1 MTTNTKTV
9 AFVNLKG
16 GVGKTTSAIGTAETP
31 AESITGPGKDGRKCP
46 KWLPPLIAAVCA
58 VILVAAGIV
67 GWNAYSGAKL
77 AEAKEACATA
87 ADTVRDNANEY
98 NALLNGDAADAATV
112 RAGQVK
118 DSKTVESLGKEL
130 KAMAPEYEGCV
141 AEDAQG
147 LDAATVKL
155 NEQAD
160 WYETHEKSL
169 SKAVRAVTESKAA
182 KRLETAKTNLTAK
195 LDEASKLLADSDGK
209 VADNA
214 TRDALS
220 NAIDAANGLKDG
232 NDPAKIDGA
241 RKTVEDAINGVNAS
255 VQAKTDADAQAAA
268 AAAQARAQAQSAYNG
283 GSSYSGGAYR
293 RTGGSASGSNNTY
306 RGTTSGGSGSGSTS
320 GSGPAG
326 GSAPKPNL
334 NGDYGC
340 GNSCPP
346 PSSDG
351 LIHH

>member
-1 MTTNTKTV
+1 MNPENENDKMEILETV
-9 AFVNLKG
+9 
-16 GVGKTTSAIGTAETP
+16 ETP
-31 AESITGPGKDGRKCP
+31 AKNITEPSTGERKRP
-46 KWLPPLIAAVCA
+46 KWLLPLIAAICA
-58 VILVAAGIV
+58 VVLVVAGII
-67 GWNAYSGAKL
+67 GWNTYSGAKL
-77 AEAKEACATA
+77 AQAKETCATA
-87 ADTVRDNANEY
+87 ADTVRNNANEY
-98 NALLNGDAADAATV
+98 NALLNGDAADAAAV
-112 RAGQVK
+112 KAEQVE

-160 WYETHEKSL
+160 WYGTHEKSL

-195 LDEASKLLADSDGK
+195 LDEASRLLADSDGK

-268 AAAQARAQAQSAYNG
+268 AAAQAQAQARSAYNG

-293 RTGGSASGSNNTY
+293 RTEGSASGSNTY
-306 RGTTSGGSGSGSTS
+306 RGTTSGGTGSTS

-334 NGDYGC
+334 NGAYGC
-340 GNSCPP
+340 DNSCTGKY
-346 PSSDG
+346 DG
-351 LIHH
+351 YYHH

>member
-1 MTTNTKTV
+1 MNENDKTEILEPV
-9 AFVNLKG
+9 
-16 GVGKTTSAIGTAETP
+16 ETP
-31 AESITGPGKDGRKCP
+31 AESITEPSRDGRKCP
-46 KWLPPLIAAVCA
+46 KWLLPLVAAVCA
-58 VILVAAGIV
+58 VILVAAGVV

-77 AEAKEACATA
+77 AEAEEACVTA
-87 ADTVRDNANEY
+87 ADTVRNNANEY
-98 NALLNGDAADAATV
+98 NALLNGDAADAAAV
-112 RAGQVK
+112 KAEQVK

-141 AEDAQG
+141 AENAQG

-169 SKAVRAVTESKAA
+169 SKAVRAVAESKAA
-182 KRLETAKTNLTAK
+182 KRLDDAKTNLTAK

-241 RKTVEDAINGVNAS
+241 RKTLEDAINGVNAS

-268 AAAQARAQAQSAYNG
+268 AAAAAAQAQAQAQSTYSG
-283 GSSYSGGAYR
+283 VSSYSGGAYR
-293 RTGGSASGSNNTY
+293 RTEGSTSGSNTY
-306 RGTTSGGSGSGSTS
+306 RGTTSG

-334 NGDYGC
+334 NGAYGC
-340 GNSCPP
+340 TEDCYVPP
-346 PSSDG
+346 NN
-351 LIHH
+351 LIQH

>member
-1 MTTNTKTV
+1 
-9 AFVNLKG
+9 
-16 GVGKTTSAIGTAETP
+16 
-31 AESITGPGKDGRKCP
+31 
-46 KWLPPLIAAVCA
+46 
-58 VILVAAGIV
+58 
-67 GWNAYSGAKL
+67 
-77 AEAKEACATA
+77 
-87 ADTVRDNANEY
+87 
-98 NALLNGDAADAATV
+98 
-112 RAGQVK
+112 
-118 DSKTVESLGKEL
+118 
-130 KAMAPEYEGCV
+130 MAPEYEGCV

-160 WYETHEKSL
+160 WYGTHEKSL

-182 KRLETAKTNLTAK
+182 KTLETAKTNLTAK
-195 LDEASKLLADSDGK
+195 LDEASRLLADSDGK

-268 AAAQARAQAQSAYNG
+268 AAAAAAQVQARSAYSG
-283 GSSYSGGAYR
+283 GSSYSGNTYR
-293 RTGGSASGSNNTY
+293 RTEGSASGSNTY
-306 RGTTSGGSGSGSTS
+306 RGTTSGGTGSGSTS

-334 NGDYGC
+334 NGAYGC
-340 GNSCPP
+340 DNSCTGKY
-346 PSSDG
+346 DG
-351 LIHH
+351 YYHH

>member
-16 GVGKTTSAIGTAETP
+16 GVGKTTSAIEPFETP
-31 AESITGPGKDGRKCP
+31 AENITGPGKDGRKRP

-58 VILVAAGIV
+58 VLLFAVGII

-77 AEAKEACATA
+77 AEAKEACA
-87 ADTVRDNANEY
+87 
-98 NALLNGDAADAATV
+98 
-112 RAGQVK
+112 AGIPAEPLFRSQ
-118 DSKTVESLGKEL
+118 SS
-130 KAMAPEYEGCV
+130 EYEGCV

-155 NEQAD
+155 TEQAD

-293 RTGGSASGSNNTY
+293 RTGGSASGSNTY
-306 RGTTSGGSGSGSTS
+306 RGTTSGGTGSGSTS
-320 GSGPAG
+320 GSGPAE
-326 GSAPKPNL
+326 PQWRPRVWQQL
-334 NGDYGC
+334 
-340 GNSCPP
+340 
-346 PSSDG
+346 PSTVQ
-351 LIHH
+351 

>member
-1 MTTNTKTV
+1 MNENDKTEILEPV
-9 AFVNLKG
+9 
-16 GVGKTTSAIGTAETP
+16 ETP
-31 AESITGPGKDGRKCP
+31 AENITEPSKDGSRRP
-46 KWLPPLIAAVCA
+46 KWLPPLVAAVCA
-58 VILVAAGIV
+58 VILVAAGII

-87 ADTVRDNANEY
+87 ADTVRNNANEY
-98 NALLNGDAADAATV
+98 NALLNGDAADAAAV
-112 RAGQVK
+112 KAEQVK

-141 AEDAQG
+141 AENAQG
-147 LDAATVKL
+147 LDAAAVKL

-241 RKTVEDAINGVNAS
+241 RKTLEDAINGVNAS

-268 AAAQARAQAQSAYNG
+268 AAAAAAQAQAQARSAYNG

-293 RTGGSASGSNNTY
+293 RTEGSASGSNTY
-306 RGTTSGGSGSGSTS
+306 RGTTSGGTGSGSTS

-334 NGDYGC
+334 SGGHGC
-340 GNSCPP
+340 GNSCTGKD
-346 PSSDG
+346 DG
-351 LIHH
+351 YYHH

>member
-1 MTTNTKTV
+1 MNENDKTEILEPV
-9 AFVNLKG
+9 
-16 GVGKTTSAIGTAETP
+16 ETP
-31 AESITGPGKDGRKCP
+31 AENITEPSKDGRKCP
-46 KWLPPLIAAVCA
+46 KWLPPLVAAVCA

-77 AEAKEACATA
+77 AEAREACAAA
-87 ADTVRDNANEY
+87 ADTVRSNANEY
-98 NALLNGDAADAATV
+98 NALLNGDAADAAAV
-112 RAGQVK
+112 KAEQVE

-160 WYETHEKSL
+160 WYGTHEKSL
-169 SKAVRAVTESKAA
+169 SKAVRAVAESKAA
-182 KRLETAKTNLTAK
+182 KRLDDAKTNLTAK
-195 LDEASKLLADSDGK
+195 LDEASKLLADSNGK

-241 RKTVEDAINGVNAS
+241 RKTLEDAINGVNAS

-268 AAAQARAQAQSAYNG
+268 AAAAAAQAQAQAQSAYSG
-283 GSSYSGGAYR
+283 VSSYSGGAYR
-293 RTGGSASGSNNTY
+293 RTEGSTSGSNTY
-306 RGTTSGGSGSGSTS
+306 RGTTSGGTGSTS
-320 GSGPAG
+320 

-334 NGDYGC
+334 NGSYGC
-340 GNSCPP
+340 TEDCYVPP
-346 PSSDG
+346 NN
-351 LIHH
+351 LIQH

>member
-1 MTTNTKTV
+1 MNENDKTEILEPV
-9 AFVNLKG
+9 
-16 GVGKTTSAIGTAETP
+16 ETP
-31 AESITGPGKDGRKCP
+31 AENITEPSKDGSRRP
-46 KWLPPLIAAVCA
+46 KWLPPLVAAVCA
-58 VILVAAGIV
+58 VILVAAGII

-77 AEAKEACATA
+77 AEAREACAA
-87 ADTVRDNANEY
+87 ADTVRSNANEY
-98 NALLNGDAADAATV
+98 NALLNGDAADAAAV
-112 RAGQVK
+112 KSEQVK

-130 KAMAPEYEGCV
+130 KASAPEYEGCV

-147 LDAATVKL
+147 LDAAAVKL

-160 WYETHEKSL
+160 WYGTHEQSL
-169 SKAVRAVTESKAA
+169 SKAVRAVAESKAA
-182 KRLETAKTNLTAK
+182 KRLDDAKTNLTAK
-195 LDEASKLLADSDGK
+195 LDEASRLLADSDGK

-268 AAAQARAQAQSAYNG
+268 AAAAAAQAQAQAQSTYSG

-293 RTGGSASGSNNTY
+293 RTEGSTSGSNTY
-306 RGTTSGGSGSGSTS
+306 RGTTSGGT

-334 NGDYGC
+334 SGGHGC

>member
-1 MTTNTKTV
+1 MNPENENDKMEILETV
-9 AFVNLKG
+9 
-16 GVGKTTSAIGTAETP
+16 ETP
-31 AESITGPGKDGRKCP
+31 AKNITEPSTGERKRP
-46 KWLPPLIAAVCA
+46 KWLPPLVAAVCA
-58 VILVAAGIV
+58 VILVAAGII
-67 GWNAYSGAKL
+67 GWNTYSGAKL
-77 AEAKEACATA
+77 AQAKETCATA
-87 ADTVRDNANEY
+87 ADTVRNNANEY
-98 NALLNGDAADAATV
+98 NALLNGDAADAAAV
-112 RAGQVK
+112 KAEQVK

-141 AEDAQG
+141 AENAQG

-169 SKAVRAVTESKAA
+169 SKAVRAVAESKAA
-182 KRLETAKTNLTAK
+182 KRLDDAKTNLTAK

-241 RKTVEDAINGVNAS
+241 RKTLEDAINGVNAS

-268 AAAQARAQAQSAYNG
+268 AAAAAAQAQAQAQSTYSG
-283 GSSYSGGAYR
+283 VSSYSGGAYG
-293 RTGGSASGSNNTY
+293 RTEGSTSGSNTY
-306 RGTTSGGSGSGSTS
+306 RGATSGGSG
-320 GSGPAG
+320 PAAA
-326 GSAPKPNL
+326 SAPKPNL
-334 NGDYGC
+334 NGAYGC
-340 GNSCPP
+340 GNSCTGKD
-346 PSSDG
+346 DG
-351 LIHH
+351 YYHH

>member
-1 MTTNTKTV
+1 MMNENDKTEILEPVETAAANV
-9 AFVNLKG
+9 AEARG
-16 GVGKTTSAIGTAETP
+16 GV
-31 AESITGPGKDGRKCP
+31 DGRKRP
-46 KWLPPLIAAVCA
+46 KWLPPLVAAVCA
-58 VILVAAGIV
+58 VILVVAGII

-77 AEAKEACATA
+77 AEAKEACVTA
-87 ADTVRDNANEY
+87 ADTVRNNANEY
-98 NALLNGDAADAATV
+98 NALLNGDAADAAAV
-112 RAGQVK
+112 KAEQVK

-130 KAMAPEYEGCV
+130 KASAPEYEGCV
-141 AEDAQG
+141 AENAQG

-169 SKAVRAVTESKAA
+169 SKAVRAVAESKAA
-182 KRLETAKTNLTAK
+182 KRLDDAKTNLTAK

-241 RKTVEDAINGVNAS
+241 RKTLEDAINGVNAS

-268 AAAQARAQAQSAYNG
+268 AAAAAAQAQAQAQSTYSG
-283 GSSYSGGAYR
+283 VSSYSGGAYR
-293 RTGGSASGSNNTY
+293 RTEGSTSGSNTY
-306 RGTTSGGSGSGSTS
+306 RGTTSGGSG
-320 GSGPAG
+320 PAAA
-326 GSAPKPNL
+326 SAPKPNL
-334 NGDYGC
+334 NGAYGC
-340 GNSCPP
+340 GNSCTGKD
-346 PSSDG
+346 DG
-351 LIHH
+351 YYHH

>member
-1 MTTNTKTV
+1 MNPENENDKMEILETV
-9 AFVNLKG
+9 
-16 GVGKTTSAIGTAETP
+16 ETP
-31 AESITGPGKDGRKCP
+31 AKNITEPSTGERKRP
-46 KWLPPLIAAVCA
+46 KWLLPLIAAICA
-58 VILVAAGIV
+58 VVLVVAGII
-67 GWNAYSGAKL
+67 GWNTYSGAKL
-77 AEAKEACATA
+77 AQAKETCAAA
-87 ADTVRDNANEY
+87 ADTVRNNANEY
-98 NALLNGDAADAATV
+98 NALLNGDAADAAAV
-112 RAGQVK
+112 KAEQVE

-160 WYETHEKSL
+160 WYGTHEKSL

-195 LDEASKLLADSDGK
+195 LDEASRLLADSDGK

-241 RKTVEDAINGVNAS
+241 RKTLEDAINGVNAS

-268 AAAQARAQAQSAYNG
+268 AAAQAQAQAQSAYNG
-283 GSSYSGGAYR
+283 GSSYSGGAYG
-293 RTGGSASGSNNTY
+293 RTEGSTSGSNTY
-306 RGTTSGGSGSGSTS
+306 RGTTSGGSG
-320 GSGPAG
+320 PAAA
-326 GSAPKPNL
+326 SVPKPNL
-334 NGDYGC
+334 NGSYGC
-340 GNSCPP
+340 TEDCYVPP
-346 PSSDG
+346 NN
-351 LIHH
+351 LIQH

>member
-1 MTTNTKTV
+1 MNPENEIDKTEALEPVETAAANV
-9 AFVNLKG
+9 AEARG
-16 GVGKTTSAIGTAETP
+16 GV
-31 AESITGPGKDGRKCP
+31 DGRKRP
-46 KWLPPLIAAVCA
+46 KWLLPLIAVVCA
-58 VILVAAGIV
+58 VVLVVAGVV
-67 GWNAYSGAKL
+67 GWNMYRGAKL

-87 ADTVRDNANEY
+87 ADTVRNNANEY
-98 NALLNGDAADAATV
+98 NALLNGDAADAAAV
-112 RAGQVK
+112 KAEQVK

-141 AEDAQG
+141 AENAQG

-169 SKAVRAVTESKAA
+169 SKAVRAVAESKAA
-182 KRLETAKTNLTAK
+182 KRLDDAKTNLTAK

-241 RKTVEDAINGVNAS
+241 RKTLEDAINGVNAS

-268 AAAQARAQAQSAYNG
+268 AAAAQAQVQAQSTYSG
-283 GSSYSGGAYR
+283 GSSYPGGAYR
-293 RTGGSASGSNNTY
+293 RTEGSTSGSNTY
-306 RGTTSGGSGSGSTS
+306 RGTTSGGSG
-320 GSGPAG
+320 PAAA
-326 GSAPKPNL
+326 SAPKPNL
-334 NGDYGC
+334 NGAYGC
-340 GNSCPP
+340 GNSCTGKD
-346 PSSDG
+346 DG
-351 LIHH
+351 YYHH

>member
-1 MTTNTKTV
+1 MNPENENDKMEILEPV
-9 AFVNLKG
+9 
-16 GVGKTTSAIGTAETP
+16 ETP
-31 AESITGPGKDGRKCP
+31 AKNITEPSTGERKRP
-46 KWLPPLIAAVCA
+46 KWLLPLVAVVCA
-58 VILVAAGIV
+58 VVLVVAGII

-77 AEAKEACATA
+77 AQAKETCAAA
-87 ADTVRDNANEY
+87 ADTVRNNANEY
-98 NALLNGDAADAATV
+98 NALLNGDAADAAAV
-112 RAGQVK
+112 RAEQVK

-147 LDAATVKL
+147 LDAAAVRL
-155 NEQAD
+155 NEQAG

-182 KRLETAKTNLTAK
+182 KRLDDAKANLKAK

-268 AAAQARAQAQSAYNG
+268 AAAAAAQAQAQARSAYSG
-283 GSSYSGGAYR
+283 VSSYSGGAYR
-293 RTGGSASGSNNTY
+293 RTEGSASGSNTY
-306 RGTTSGGSGSGSTS
+306 RGTTSGGTGSTS
-320 GSGPAG
+320 

-334 NGDYGC
+334 NGAYGC
-340 GNSCPP
+340 GNSCTGKD
-346 PSSDG
+346 DG
-351 LIHH
+351 YYHH

>member
-1 MTTNTKTV
+1 MNENDKTEILEPV
-9 AFVNLKG
+9 
-16 GVGKTTSAIGTAETP
+16 ETP
-31 AESITGPGKDGRKCP
+31 AENITEPSKDGRKRP
-46 KWLPPLIAAVCA
+46 KWLPPLIAVVCA
-58 VILVAAGIV
+58 VILVAAGII

-87 ADTVRDNANEY
+87 ADTVRNNANEY
-98 NALLNGDAADAATV
+98 NALLNGDAADAAAV
-112 RAGQVK
+112 KAEQVK
-118 DSKTVESLGKEL
+118 DSKTIESLGKEL

-141 AEDAQG
+141 AENAQG

-169 SKAVRAVTESKAA
+169 SKAVRAVAESKAA
-182 KRLETAKTNLTAK
+182 KRLDDAKTNLTAK

-241 RKTVEDAINGVNAS
+241 RTTLEDAINGVNAS
-255 VQAKTDADAQAAA
+255 VQAKAEADAQTAAAAA
-268 AAAQARAQAQSAYNG
+268 AAAQAQAQAQSTYTGG
-283 GSSYSGGAYR
+283 GSSYSGNTYG
-293 RTGGSASGSNNTY
+293 RTGGSTSGSNTY
-306 RGTTSGGSGSGSTS
+306 RGATSGGSG
-320 GSGPAG
+320 PAAA
-326 GSAPKPNL
+326 SAPKPNL
-334 NGDYGC
+334 NGAYGC
-340 GNSCPP
+340 GNSCTGKD
-346 PSSDG
+346 DG
-351 LIHH
+351 YYHH

>member
-1 MTTNTKTV
+1 MNENDKTEILEPV
-9 AFVNLKG
+9 
-16 GVGKTTSAIGTAETP
+16 ETP
-31 AESITGPGKDGRKCP
+31 AENITEPSKDGSRRP
-46 KWLPPLIAAVCA
+46 KWLPPLVAAVCA
-58 VILVAAGIV
+58 AILVAAGII

-77 AEAKEACATA
+77 AEAKEACVTA
-87 ADTVRDNANEY
+87 ADTVRNNANEY
-98 NALLNGDAADAATV
+98 NALLNGDAADAAAV
-112 RAGQVK
+112 KAEQVK

-130 KAMAPEYEGCV
+130 KSSAPEYEGCV
-141 AEDAQG
+141 AENAQG

-169 SKAVRAVTESKAA
+169 SKAVRAVAESKAA
-182 KRLETAKTNLTAK
+182 KRLDDAKTNLTAK

-241 RKTVEDAINGVNAS
+241 RKTLEDAINGVNAS

-268 AAAQARAQAQSAYNG
+268 AAAAAAQAQAQAQSTYSG
-283 GSSYSGGAYR
+283 VSSYSGGAYR
-293 RTGGSASGSNNTY
+293 RTEGSTSGSNTY
-306 RGTTSGGSGSGSTS
+306 RGATSGGSG
-320 GSGPAG
+320 PAAA
-326 GSAPKPNL
+326 SAPKPNL
-334 NGDYGC
+334 NGAYGC
-340 GNSCPP
+340 TEDCYVPP
-346 PSSDG
+346 NN
-351 LIHH
+351 LIQH

>member
-1 MTTNTKTV
+1 MNPENENDKMEILETV
-9 AFVNLKG
+9 
-16 GVGKTTSAIGTAETP
+16 ETP
-31 AESITGPGKDGRKCP
+31 AKNITEPSTGERKRP
-46 KWLPPLIAAVCA
+46 KWLLPLIAAVCA
-58 VILVAAGIV
+58 VVLVVAGIV

-77 AEAKEACATA
+77 AEAEEACAAA
-87 ADTVRDNANEY
+87 ADTVRNNANEY
-98 NALLNGDAADAATV
+98 NALLNGDAADAAAV
-112 RAGQVK
+112 KAEQVE

-130 KAMAPEYEGCV
+130 KASAPEYEGCV

-160 WYETHEKSL
+160 WYGTHEKSL
-169 SKAVRAVTESKAA
+169 SKAVRAVIESKAA

-195 LDEASKLLADSDGK
+195 LDEASRLLADSDGK

-268 AAAQARAQAQSAYNG
+268 AAAQAQAQARSAYNG

-293 RTGGSASGSNNTY
+293 RTEGSASGSNTY
-306 RGTTSGGSGSGSTS
+306 RGTTSGGSGSTS

-334 NGDYGC
+334 NGAYGC
-340 GNSCPP
+340 DNSCTGKY
-346 PSSDG
+346 DG
-351 LIHH
+351 YYHH

>member
-1 MTTNTKTV
+1 
-9 AFVNLKG
+9 
-16 GVGKTTSAIGTAETP
+16 
-31 AESITGPGKDGRKCP
+31 C
-46 KWLPPLIAAVCA
+46 AA
-58 VILVAAGIV
+58 
-67 GWNAYSGAKL
+67 
-77 AEAKEACATA
+77 A
-87 ADTVRDNANEY
+87 ADTVRSNANEY
-98 NALLNGDAADAATV
+98 NALLNGDAADAAAV
-112 RAGQVK
+112 KAEQVE

-160 WYETHEKSL
+160 WYGTHEKSL
-169 SKAVRAVTESKAA
+169 SKAVRAVIESKAA

-195 LDEASKLLADSDGK
+195 LDEASRLLADSDGK

-268 AAAQARAQAQSAYNG
+268 AAAAAAQAQAQARSAYNG

-293 RTGGSASGSNNTY
+293 RTEGSASGSNTY
-306 RGTTSGGSGSGSTS
+306 RGTTSGGTGSGSTS

-334 NGDYGC
+334 NGSYGC
-340 GNSCPP
+340 DNSCTGKY
-346 PSSDG
+346 DG
-351 LIHH
+351 YYHH

>member
-1 MTTNTKTV
+1 MSDTL
-9 AFVNLKG
+9 FVSGIQENGKNVEDNQLKRG
-16 GVGKTTSAIGTAETP
+16 MM
-31 AESITGPGKDGRKCP
+31 
-46 KWLPPLIAAVCA
+46 PPLVAAVCA
-58 VILVAAGIV
+58 VILVAAGII

-87 ADTVRDNANEY
+87 ADTVRSNANEY
-98 NALLNGDAADAATV
+98 NALLNGDAADAAAV
-112 RAGQVK
+112 KAEQVE

-130 KAMAPEYEGCV
+130 KSSAPEYEGCV

-160 WYETHEKSL
+160 WYGTHEKSL
-169 SKAVRAVTESKAA
+169 SKAVRAVAESKAA
-182 KRLETAKTNLTAK
+182 KRLDDAKTNLTAK

-241 RKTVEDAINGVNAS
+241 RKTLEDAINGVNAS
-255 VQAKTDADAQAAA
+255 VRAKTDADAQAAA
-268 AAAQARAQAQSAYNG
+268 AAAAAAQAQAQAQSAYSG
-283 GSSYSGGAYR
+283 VSSYSGGAYR
-293 RTGGSASGSNNTY
+293 RTEGSASGSNTY
-306 RGTTSGGSGSGSTS
+306 RGTTSGGT

-334 NGDYGC
+334 SGGHGC

>member
-1 MTTNTKTV
+1 MNENDKTEILEPV
-9 AFVNLKG
+9 
-16 GVGKTTSAIGTAETP
+16 ETP
-31 AESITGPGKDGRKCP
+31 AENITEPSKDGSRRP
-46 KWLPPLIAAVCA
+46 KWLLPLVAAVCA
-58 VILVAAGIV
+58 VILVVAGII

-87 ADTVRDNANEY
+87 ADTVRNNANEY
-98 NALLNGDAADAATV
+98 NALLNGDAADAAAV
-112 RAGQVK
+112 KAEQVK

-130 KAMAPEYEGCV
+130 KASAPEYEGCV
-141 AEDAQG
+141 AENAQG

-169 SKAVRAVTESKAA
+169 TKAVRAVAESKAA
-182 KRLETAKTNLTAK
+182 KRLDDAKTNLTAK

-241 RKTVEDAINGVNAS
+241 RKTLEDAINGVNAS

-268 AAAQARAQAQSAYNG
+268 AAAAAAQAQAQAQSTYSG
-283 GSSYSGGAYR
+283 VSSYSGGAYR
-293 RTGGSASGSNNTY
+293 RTEGSTSGSNTY
-306 RGTTSGGSGSGSTS
+306 RGTTSGGSG
-320 GSGPAG
+320 PAAA
-326 GSAPKPNL
+326 SAPKPNL
-334 NGDYGC
+334 SGGHGC

>member
-1 MTTNTKTV
+1 MSDTL
-9 AFVNLKG
+9 FVSGIQENGKNVEDNQLKRG
-16 GVGKTTSAIGTAETP
+16 MM
-31 AESITGPGKDGRKCP
+31 
-46 KWLPPLIAAVCA
+46 PPLVAAVCA
-58 VILVAAGIV
+58 VILVAAGII

-87 ADTVRDNANEY
+87 ADTVRSNANEY
-98 NALLNGDAADAATV
+98 NALLNGDAADAAAV
-112 RAGQVK
+112 KAEQVE

-160 WYETHEKSL
+160 WYGTHEKSL
-169 SKAVRAVTESKAA
+169 SKAVRAVAESKAA
-182 KRLETAKTNLTAK
+182 KRLDDAKTNLTAK
-195 LDEASKLLADSDGK
+195 LDEASRLLADSDGK

-241 RKTVEDAINGVNAS
+241 RKTLEDAINGVNAS
-255 VQAKTDADAQAAA
+255 VRAKTDADAQAAA
-268 AAAQARAQAQSAYNG
+268 AAAAAAQAQAQAQSAYSG
-283 GSSYSGGAYR
+283 VSSYSGGAYR
-293 RTGGSASGSNNTY
+293 RTEGSASGSNTY
-306 RGTTSGGSGSGSTS
+306 RGTTSGGT

-334 NGDYGC
+334 SGGHGC

>member
-1 MTTNTKTV
+1 MNENDKTEILEPV
-9 AFVNLKG
+9 
-16 GVGKTTSAIGTAETP
+16 ETP
-31 AESITGPGKDGRKCP
+31 AENITEPSKDGRKCP
-46 KWLPPLIAAVCA
+46 KWLPPLVAAVCA
-58 VILVAAGIV
+58 VILVAAGII

-77 AEAKEACATA
+77 AEAKEACVTA
-87 ADTVRDNANEY
+87 ADTVRNNANEY
-98 NALLNGDAADAATV
+98 NALLNGDAADAAAV
-112 RAGQVK
+112 KAEQVK

-141 AEDAQG
+141 AENAQG
-147 LDAATVKL
+147 LDAAAVKL

-169 SKAVRAVTESKAA
+169 SKAVRAVAESKAA
-182 KRLETAKTNLTAK
+182 KRLDDAKTNLTAK

-241 RKTVEDAINGVNAS
+241 RKTLEDAINGVNAS

-268 AAAQARAQAQSAYNG
+268 AAAAAAQAQAQAQSTYSG
-283 GSSYSGGAYR
+283 VSSYSGGAYR
-293 RTGGSASGSNNTY
+293 RTEGSTSGSNTY
-306 RGTTSGGSGSGSTS
+306 RGATSGGT

-334 NGDYGC
+334 SGGHGC

>member
-1 MTTNTKTV
+1 MNENDKTEILEPV
-9 AFVNLKG
+9 
-16 GVGKTTSAIGTAETP
+16 ETP
-31 AESITGPGKDGRKCP
+31 AENITEPSKDGRKCP
-46 KWLPPLIAAVCA
+46 KWLLPLVAAVCA
-58 VILVAAGIV
+58 VILVVAGII

-87 ADTVRDNANEY
+87 ADTVRNNANEY
-98 NALLNGDAADAATV
+98 NALLNGDAADAAAV
-112 RAGQVK
+112 KAEQVK

-141 AEDAQG
+141 AENAQG

-169 SKAVRAVTESKAA
+169 TKTVRAVAESKAA
-182 KRLETAKTNLTAK
+182 KRLDDAKTNLTAK
-195 LDEASKLLADSDGK
+195 LYEASKLLADSDGK

-241 RKTVEDAINGVNAS
+241 RKTLEDAINGVNAS
-255 VQAKTDADAQAAA
+255 VQAKAEADAQTAAAAA
-268 AAAQARAQAQSAYNG
+268 AAAQAQAQAQSTYSG
-283 GSSYSGGAYR
+283 VSSYSGGAYR
-293 RTGGSASGSNNTY
+293 RTEGSTSGSNTY
-306 RGTTSGGSGSGSTS
+306 RGTTSGGSG
-320 GSGPAG
+320 PAAA
-326 GSAPKPNL
+326 APKPNL
-334 NGDYGC
+334 NGAYGC
-340 GNSCPP
+340 TEDCYVPP
-346 PSSDG
+346 NN
-351 LIHH
+351 LIQH